1 MDNTLFTVISSAIT
15 GIVTFF
21 LGAKKQKLENE
32 SSSLTNIE
40 HSISVYKIIIDDLKT
55 QIKEL
60 LVKVNELEAKVD
72 SLTQENHEL
81 KDMLRQ
87 RN

>member
-15 GIVTFF
+15 GVVTFF
-21 LGAKKQKLENE
+21 LGARKQKLENE
-32 SSSLTNIE
+32 SSALTNIE
-40 HSISVYKIIIDDLKT
+40 QSISVYKLLIDDLKS

-60 LVKVNELEAKVD
+60 LVKVDELEAKVD

-81 KDMLRQ
+81 KEMLRN
-87 RN
+87 RK